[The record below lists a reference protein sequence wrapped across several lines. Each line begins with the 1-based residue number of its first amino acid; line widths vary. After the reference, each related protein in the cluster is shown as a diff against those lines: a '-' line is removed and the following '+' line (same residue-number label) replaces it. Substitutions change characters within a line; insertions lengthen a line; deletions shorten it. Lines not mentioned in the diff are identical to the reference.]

1 MPGFRW
7 SSYSPVKGRS
17 VPDCWVT
24 RYCSGVSRAMASSV
38 LAYFM
43 MLPGLSVSCV
53 RCGTARALCKPG
65 QSRLS
70 ISVLSGGLARNAAL
84 GHGSRQGIAA
94 GTEWGPCRD
103 PSGRRGGLRMIFEVF
118 AVGAAFL
125 FGLAARPLGLPPLV
139 GFLAAGF
146 FINAI
151 GPSVGMPAHTGP
163 ILDYVANLGVLLL
176 LFTVG
181 LKLKLRQIG
190 EPHVVGGALL
200 HFALSV
206 AFFSPIAWLLFTDDW
221 TVALLVGI
229 ALAFSST
236 VLAAKILEAKREMGN
251 FHGRTAIGI
260 LIVQDIIALVVLA
273 VFSGKVPGP
282 WALLIFATPLLRPL
296 LHRLLDFAGRDEV
309 LILTG
314 MALSL
319 VIGGYGFE
327 LIGLKGE
334 IGALVMGLVLSNH
347 PRASELSS
355 SLWSLKEVFLVGFFL
370 SIGMSGL
377 PDWNAMLFAVVMGA
391 LLPLKTLL
399 FFFLLVAFRL
409 RARTAFLSSLA
420 LGVYSEFGL
429 IVAAGIPAAEPF
441 LVPLAIAVSVSFL
454 IGAPLNRLAHPLF
467 ERFETRLQRFERKT
481 RHPDEQPTDLGD
493 ANVLIFGMGR
503 TGSAAYEALSEN
515 GLRPVGLDAD
525 TYKASAHAEA
535 GRNVVFAD
543 AEDSNFWSGVD
554 LGRIKAAVLAMDDLE
569 AKLIAS
575 RTLRAKGFEGAI
587 VSHALHEEHVEMM
600 KEAGANRTHL
610 TMRQAGRSLAGHA
623 VEATKAER
631 AS

>member
-1 MPGFRW
+1 
-7 SSYSPVKGRS
+7 
-17 VPDCWVT
+17 
-24 RYCSGVSRAMASSV
+24 
-38 LAYFM
+38 
-43 MLPGLSVSCV
+43 
-53 RCGTARALCKPG
+53 
-65 QSRLS
+65 
-70 ISVLSGGLARNAAL
+70 
-84 GHGSRQGIAA
+84 
-94 GTEWGPCRD
+94 
-103 PSGRRGGLRMIFEVF
+103 MIFEVF
-118 AVGAAFL
+118 AIGAAFV
-125 FGLAARPLGLPPLV
+125 FGLAVRPLGLPPLV

-146 FINAI
+146 FINAV
-151 GPSVGMPAHTGP
+151 GPRFGMPSQTGP
-163 ILDYVANLGVLLL
+163 ILDYIANLGVLIL

-190 EPHVVGGALL
+190 EPHVIGVSLL

-206 AFFSPIAWLLFTDDW
+206 ALFTPIVRLLFTPDW
-221 TVALLVGI
+221 MVALLVGI
-229 ALAFSST
+229 GLAFSST
-236 VLAAKILEAKREMGN
+236 VLAAKMLEAKREMGN
-251 FHGRTAIGI
+251 FHGRAAIGI

-273 VFSGKVPGP
+273 VFSGKAPGP
-282 WALLIFATPLLRPL
+282 WALLVLGVPLLRPVL
-296 LHRLLDFAGRDEV
+296 YKLLDYAGHDEV
-309 LILTG
+309 LILAG

-334 IGALVMGLVLSNH
+334 IGALVMGLLLSNH
-347 PRASELSS
+347 PRASELSN

-377 PDWNAMLFAVVMGA
+377 PDWDAIIFAVVMGV
-391 LLPLKTLL
+391 LLPLKIIL

-441 LVPLAIAVSVSFL
+441 LVPLALAVSVSFL

-493 ANVLIFGMGR
+493 AEVLIFGMGR
-503 TGSAAYEALSEN
+503 TGSATYEALSDR

-525 TYKASAHAEA
+525 TYKAKAHAAA

-543 AEDSNFWSGVD
+543 AEDSNFWNGVRLD
-554 LGRIKAAVLAMDDLE
+554 RIKAAVLAMDDLE
-569 AKLIAS
+569 AKLIAT
-575 RTLRAKGFEGAI
+575 RTLRAKGFTGPI
-587 VSHALHEEHVEMM
+587 VSHALHEEHVHMI
-600 KEAGANRTHL
+600 KEAGASRTYL
-610 TMRQAGRSLAGHA
+610 TMREAGRSLAYHA
-623 VEATKAER
+623 VEAARSER